1 MKRRLY
7 LLKALICRLLNR
19 WQKEWVESEEYF
31 VLESEGGSYFG
42 SYDSLTTYWVWRYGV
57 GRGLFSSWWVI
68 EVNDSN

>member
-31 VLESEGGSYFG
+31 VLESKGGSYFG
-42 SYDSLTTYWVWRYGV
+42 GSDSLTIYWFYEYGV
-57 GRGLFSSWWVI
+57 GRGFRRWWVI
-68 EVNDSN
+68 EVDDSN